1 MKHYRIFSFFV
12 IFALLLALL
21 PGGEAPVQAQ
31 SPEPELTRDTLYV
44 PGEVVVGFDSDLPK
58 AEMEA
63 KASALA
69 GSIGAMVVD
78 QYANMAL
85 ISADPAADVVSLAE
99 QLSGQSGV
107 AFAQPNYIS
116 WIPEENPLGQKVE
129 LTEVTH
135 RLEGGGTVTRSIEEL
150 EAMRTV
156 IRGKVKSTYP
166 DDEFFNWG
174 NAQIE
179 HDIIWPNK
187 NKSPVVCVIDT
198 GADEKHPDLRG
209 KIIKG
214 YDFVNNDKIPND
226 DNGHGTHVSGTI
238 AAKYGN
244 GIGPAGI
251 SNGKVLAVK
260 ALNAQGWGTDYDI
273 SSAIYYCAMNKS
285 VKVINMSLGG
295 GVGTF
300 AEYSALDYAINYMG
314 KLVVAAAG
322 NEYRQLLFL
331 SCRMGTR
338 WLSLGMDC
346 FLLALPGCLR
356 IGMNYSI
363 CGWIRMEMTT

>member
-44 PGEVVVGFDSDLPK
+44 PGEVVIGFVSDLPK

-116 WIPEENPLGQKVE
+116 WIPEEDPLGQKVE

-174 NAQIE
+174 NGWIE

-295 GVGTF
+295 G
-300 AEYSALDYAINYMG
+300 A
-314 KLVVAAAG
+314 
-322 NEYRQLLFL
+322 
-331 SCRMGTR
+331 
-338 WLSLGMDC
+338 
-346 FLLALPGCLR
+346 
-356 IGMNYSI
+356 
-363 CGWIRMEMTT
+363 